1 MKAFYDYAAKCG
13 TRFVVMFDDDC
24 KESLKDL
31 ITRDTTAADI
41 NTIAKIIKEH
51 NS

>member
-1 MKAFYDYAAKCG
+1 MKAFYDYTTKCG
-13 TRFVVMFDDDC
+13 NRYIVLFDDDC

-31 ITRDTTAADI
+31 ITRETTAADI
-41 NTIAKIIKEH
+41 KTIAKIIKEH